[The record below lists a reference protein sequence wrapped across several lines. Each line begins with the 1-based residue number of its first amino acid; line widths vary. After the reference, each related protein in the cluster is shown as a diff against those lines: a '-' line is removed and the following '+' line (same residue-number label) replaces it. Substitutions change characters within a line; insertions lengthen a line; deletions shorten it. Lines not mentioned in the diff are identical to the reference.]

1 MNEEGAEGA
10 RVARPPRMCRDRH
23 GSRITFIH
31 IKPYFAHVP
40 ALNDP

>member
-23 GSRITFIH
+23 GSRITFMFTH
-31 IKPYFAHVP
+31 ILRMFPRM
-40 ALNDP
+40 NDP